1 MVDCNIFFNK
11 SQVTLISKKYVEKL
25 CLKSNGTKLMQIC
38 GIWKKER
45 VVTLLTL
52 MPSKVGHVTCG
63 PYRVNSESNDKYN
76 CNSNFVYSKAD
87 NACEAFTRS
96 SLNISQIGEI
106 HKNIGLSRIFSTGNL
121 VMNIVSKEIDERLKY
136 EIFERKFFF
145 FLKTL
150 IKLVLHCFVRGNFS
164 QTIYP

>member
-1 MVDCNIFFNK
+1 M
-11 SQVTLISKKYVEKL
+11 EKL

-87 NACEAFTRS
+87 NACESFTRS